1 MFAATSTTVK
11 FEAGS
16 CRATGGERPRGL
28 DVSRP
33 QGVAEGSPFAAWQE
47 PDIILKSHP
56 LGRFSPPSMQA
67 SPRMTNPPA
76 HRLLTIR
83 RRSPPEQT
91 KK

>member
-33 QGVAEGSPFAAWQE
+33 QGVAEGSPFAGLA
-47 PDIILKSHP
+47 
-56 LGRFSPPSMQA
+56 RA
-67 SPRMTNPPA
+67 
-76 HRLLTIR
+76 
-83 RRSPPEQT
+83 
-91 KK
+91 